1 MTQFTDKVR
10 SFIKENSI
18 ISPGEKIIIGLSGGA
33 DSVCLLNIL
42 NGLKEQYGI
51 TLYAVHVNHGI
62 RGEQADE
69 DERFSIELCR
79 KCGIESTAYYYDVPT
94 LSKEWHMTEEEA
106 ARRVRY
112 EAFEKEYLRRKA
124 DKIATAH
131 HKTDQAETI
140 LFRMCRGTG
149 IKGMLGMAP
158 VRGNIIRPLL
168 CVTGREIREYLLDTG
183 QEYRLDSTNE
193 CVDYDRNRIRHNVIP
208 ELERINDNAVGHIAD
223 MASQLSE
230 VYEWFRI
237 NVRNTEKSFVKRNE
251 SSTEVNAAKLL
262 SMHPAVAKEI
272 VRDMIAG
279 ITNSLKDI
287 TAVHIEQVLG
297 LLNMDSGKMIHLPY
311 GITAYKDYDV
321 IRLTKEKNDEDTAE
335 EKTEYEISRDML
347 SDNGIDSIF
356 YNVYLPDKK
365 ELCKRIRITADVG
378 KYSGRNTDIPKN
390 ICTKWFDYGKMGDK
404 LNIRRIASE
413 DYFFIAGGR
422 KKTMARYM
430 IDEKIPR
437 MYREKLLVAAEGRKV
452 MWVIGGRASEEY
464 FLKDSTDEVLMM
476 NVVI

>member
-1 MTQFTDKVR
+1 M
-10 SFIKENSI
+10 
-18 ISPGEKIIIGLSGGA
+18 
-33 DSVCLLNIL
+33 
-42 NGLKEQYGI
+42 NG
-51 TLYAVHVNHGI
+51 
-62 RGEQADE
+62 
-69 DERFSIELCR
+69 
-79 KCGIESTAYYYDVPT
+79 
-94 LSKEWHMTEEEA
+94 
-106 ARRVRY
+106 
-112 EAFEKEYLRRKA
+112 
-124 DKIATAH
+124 
-131 HKTDQAETI
+131 
-140 LFRMCRGTG
+140 
-149 IKGMLGMAP
+149 
-158 VRGNIIRPLL
+158 
-168 CVTGREIREYLLDTG
+168 
-183 QEYRLDSTNE
+183 
-193 CVDYDRNRIRHNVIP
+193 
-208 ELERINDNAVGHIAD
+208 
-223 MASQLSE
+223 
-230 VYEWFRI
+230 FRI

>member
-1 MTQFTDKVR
+1 MAQFTDKVR
-10 SFIKENSI
+10 SFIKENGI
-18 ISPGEKIIIGLSGGA
+18 ITRSDRIIIGLSGGA
-33 DSVCLLNIL
+33 DSVCLLDIL

-69 DERFSIELCR
+69 DERFSVELCR
-79 KCGIESTAYYYDVPT
+79 KCGIESAVYYYDVPT
-94 LSKEWHMTEEEA
+94 LSKKWHMTEEEA

-112 EAFEKEYLRRKA
+112 EAFEKEYVRRNA

-131 HKTDQAETI
+131 HKTDQTETI

-168 CVTGREIREYLLDTG
+168 CVTGREIREYLSDTG
-183 QEYRLDSTNE
+183 QEYRLDSTND

-208 ELERINDNAVGHIAD
+208 ELESINDNAVGHIAD
-223 MASQLSE
+223 MAQQLSE

-237 NVRNTEKSFVKRNE
+237 TVRNTENSFIKQNE
-251 SSTEVNAAKLL
+251 RSTEVKAAELL
-262 SMHPAVAKEI
+262 SMHPAVAKEV

-279 ITNSLKDI
+279 IAASLKDI
-287 TAVHIEQVLG
+287 TAAHIEQVLG
-297 LLNMDSGKMIHLPY
+297 LLHMDSGKMIHLPY

-321 IRLTKEKNDEDTAE
+321 IRLTKEKNDEGITD
-335 EKTEYEISRDML
+335 KMPEYEISRDML
-347 SDNGIDSIF
+347 SDNGMDSVF

-378 KYSGRNTDIPKN
+378 KYSKRNTDIPKN
-390 ICTKWFDYGKMGDK
+390 ICTKWFDYDKMGDK
-404 LNIRRIASE
+404 LNIRRIAPE
-413 DYFFIAGGR
+413 DYFFIAGGC

-452 MWVIGGRASEEY
+452 MWVIGGRASEEF
-464 FLKDSTDEVLMM
+464 FLKDNTDEVLMM